1 MSSDKLAQFA
11 NQKYLSLETYKKDGT
26 GVPTP
31 LWFAQE
37 GRVFYVYTLA
47 GAWKVKRIRNN
58 PRARIAPCD
67 VRGKIKGEWVDAE
80 ARILDQSEASKV
92 HRLLDKKYGW
102 QKMIG
107 NFISK
112 LRKLERVTIAI
123 QVK

>member
-11 NQKYLSLETYKKDGT
+11 NQKYLSLATYKKDGT
-26 GVPTP
+26 AVPTP

-37 GRVFYVYTLA
+37 GKVFYVYTLA
-47 GAWKVKRIRNN
+47 NAWKLKRIRNN

-80 ARILDQSEASKV
+80 ARILDQSEAPKV

>member
-67 VRGKIKGEWVDAE
+67 FRGNIKGEWVDAE
-80 ARILDQSEASKV
+80 ARILDQAGSEKV

-107 NFISK
+107 NFMSK
-112 LRKLERVTIAI
+112 LRKLERVEIAI

>member
-1 MSSDKLAQFA
+1 MNNDKLAQFE
-11 NQKYLSLETYKKDGT
+11 NQKYLSLATYKKDGT
-26 GVPTP
+26 AVPTP

-37 GRVFYVYTLA
+37 GKVFYVYTLSK
-47 GAWKVKRIRNN
+47 AWKLKRIRNN

-80 ARILDQSEASKV
+80 ARILDPSEDRKV
-92 HRLLDKKYGW
+92 HRLLDQKYGW
-102 QKMIG
+102 QKRIG
-107 NFISK
+107 NLISK